1 MNKNITKPFWKNKNL
16 KDLTNDEWESL
27 CDGCARCCLLKS
39 EDTNTGEIAYTKIA
53 CKLLDSNACQCR
65 NYRNRHKII
74 PDCIALNAEN
84 IKNLHWM
91 PSTCA
96 YRLISEGKDLAW
108 WHPLV
113 SGDPDTV
120 FLAGI
125 SVRGRTIPEGEGQDP
140 GENIIDW
147 VK

>member
-1 MNKNITKPFWKNKNL
+1 MNKDNTKPFWKNKKL
-16 KDLTNDEWESL
+16 TDLTTDQWESL
-27 CDGCARCCLLKS
+27 CDGCARCCLLKL
-39 EDTNTGEIAYTKIA
+39 EDTDTNDIAYTKIA
-53 CKLLDSNACQCR
+53 CKLLDSEACRCT
-65 NYRNRHKII
+65 NYGNRHKVV
-74 PDCIALNAEN
+74 PDCIVLDPEN
-84 IKNLHWM
+84 IKDLHWM

>member
-1 MNKNITKPFWKNKNL
+1 MNKDISKPFWKNKKL
-16 KDLTNDEWESL
+16 TDLNNDEWESL
-27 CDGCARCCLLKS
+27 CDGCARCCLLKL
-39 EDTNTGEIAYTKIA
+39 EDTNTNEIAYTKIA
-53 CKLLDSNACQCR
+53 CKLLDSESCR
-65 NYRNRHKII
+65 CTNYGNRHKIV
-74 PDCIALNAEN
+74 PDCIILNAEN

-113 SGDPDTV
+113 SGDPSTV
-120 FLAGI
+120 DLAGI
-125 SVRGRTIPEGEGQDP
+125 AVRGRTIPEDGGHDP
-140 GENIIDW
+140 DANIINW